1 MAKSSLTSYL
11 QESLILVQK
20 AFSSKEELF
29 KQITKIAL
37 EKDFIREDFLER
49 IEDREKKF
57 PTGIQLAT
65 CGVAIPHTDAEC
77 ILNEFIAIVTL
88 RDAIEFY
95 SMEDNEQ
102 SIQVK
107 IVFVLGLNQ
116 PHAQLDM
123 LQSLVALL
131 QNEQFLTNL
140 CLADSKNELLENIKK
155 MDL

>member
-95 SMEDNEQ
+95 NMEDNEQ
-102 SIQVK
+102 SVQVK

>member
-102 SIQVK
+102 SVQVK